1 VFSLDPRLER
11 DTQFICDLDLCQVRL
26 LNDRR
31 FPWLVLIPRL
41 VDASEIHDLD
51 EHDALTLMRD
61 TRRCA
66 TALKSCVP
74 CDKINIAALG
84 NKVRQLHVHVIA
96 RVEGD
101 AAWPGAVWDKG
112 DAIPYADDAAAEL
125 RRRIES
131 ALT

>member
-1 VFSLDPRLER
+1 VFLLDPRLER
-11 DTQFICDLDLCQVRL
+11 DTQFICELDLCQVRL
-26 LNDRR
+26 LNDSR
-31 FPWLVLIPRL
+31 FPWLVLVPRL
-41 VDASEIHDLD
+41 VDANEINDLE
-51 EHDALTLMRD
+51 EHDALTLMSEA
-61 TRRCA
+61 RRCA
-66 TALKSCVP
+66 AALKTCVP

-112 DAIPYADDAAAEL
+112 DAIPYADDKAAEL
-125 RRRIES
+125 RRRIAA

>member
-1 VFSLDPRLER
+1 VFLLDPRLAR
-11 DTQFICDLDLCQVRL
+11 DSQFICDLDLCQVRF
-26 LNDRR
+26 LNDSR
-31 FPWLVLIPRL
+31 FPWLVLVPRL
-41 VDASEIHDLD
+41 VDASEMHDLD

-61 TRRCA
+61 ARRSA
-66 TALKSCVP
+66 TALKLCVP

-112 DAIPYADDAAAEL
+112 DTIPYADDAAAEL
-125 RRRIES
+125 RRRIAA
-131 ALT
+131 ALA